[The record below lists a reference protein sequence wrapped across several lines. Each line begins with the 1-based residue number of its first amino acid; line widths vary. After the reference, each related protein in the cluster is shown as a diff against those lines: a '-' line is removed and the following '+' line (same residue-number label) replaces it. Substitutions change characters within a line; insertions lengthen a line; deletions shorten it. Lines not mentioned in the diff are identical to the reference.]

1 MTEYDIHTPAHIHTR
16 THTYTHTHTATHLCI
31 LCACRTTV
39 IECMGRSVWLMI
51 CSTLC
56 TRSLRVSVGVSD
68 DMLTLCTRF
77 LRVSVGVADD
87 MLDFVYAFLESEYR
101 CGR

>member
-1 MTEYDIHTPAHIHTR
+1 
-16 THTYTHTHTATHLCI
+16 
-31 LCACRTTV
+31 
-39 IECMGRSVWLMI
+39 
-51 CSTLC
+51 
-56 TRSLRVSVGVSD
+56 
-68 DMLTLCTRF
+68 LCTRF